1 MNVWRG
7 LVVPALAILLWEAA
21 LHGARTESDTIV
33 APSAVL
39 ASLWQLLSDGTLLRT
54 TFETLAASCLGL
66 AAGFGT
72 GVLAGTL
79 LGVFPRAAAYLLT
92 PIELIRPIPSV
103 ALIPLSLMA
112 CGFGLSMEAAI
123 VAFATFWPS
132 LILSHSAIAAID
144 MRLVEVARLLRLG
157 PIARVA
163 KILLPAALPRIL
175 TALRLAIGL
184 ALVVAVTVEIAA
196 NPQGLGYA
204 LIIAQQALRPG
215 DMLAILIWVGIIGW
229 GLNALLVMLE
239 RRLSSERIRTTLE
252 I

>member
-1 MNVWRG
+1 MKTWRG
-7 LVVPALAILLWEAA
+7 LVVPAVAILLWEAA
-21 LHGARTESDTIV
+21 LHGVRTQSDTIA

-39 ASLWQLLSDGTLLRT
+39 ASLWRLLSDGTLLRT
-54 TFETLAASCLGL
+54 TFETLTASCLGL
-66 AAGFGT
+66 ALGFGT

-79 LGVFPRAAAYLLT
+79 LGIFPRAAAYLLT

-112 CGFGLSMEAAI
+112 YGFGLSMEAAI
-123 VAFATFWPS
+123 VAFATFWPT
-132 LILSHSAIAAID
+132 LILSHTAIAAID
-144 MRLVEVARLLRLG
+144 MRLIEVARLLRLG
-157 PIARVA
+157 PIARVT
-163 KILLPAALPRIL
+163 KILIPAAMPRIL

-204 LIIAQQALRPG
+204 LIIAQQSLRPG
-215 DMLAILIWVGIIGW
+215 DMLATLIWVGILGW

-239 RRLSSERIRTTLE
+239 RRLSSEQVQTMSE
-252 I
+252 V

>member
-1 MNVWRG
+1 MTSWRG
-7 LVVPALAILLWEAA
+7 LVVPALAILLWEVA

-39 ASLWQLLSDGTLLRT
+39 ASLWQLSSDGTLLRT

-72 GVLAGTL
+72 GLLAGIL
-79 LGVFPRAAAYLLT
+79 LGSFPRAAAYLST

-132 LILSHSAIAAID
+132 LILSHTAIATID
-144 MRLVEVARLLRLG
+144 IRLVEVARLLRLG
-157 PIARVA
+157 PIARVS

-215 DMLAILIWVGIIGW
+215 DMLAVLIWVGILGW
-229 GLNALLVMLE
+229 GLNAFLVVLE
-239 RRLSSERIRTTLE
+239 RRLSSGQIQATSE